1 MRDAA
6 AALCALGARA
16 ALVKGGHLRDR
27 ACDVLATATEVHALE
42 AARLAVGPVHGT
54 GCTLSAAIAA
64 ALARGEDVFDAVQ
77 AARAYV
83 RRALA
88 ASVALGRGSR
98 LLDHRVDPC
107 DGH

>member
-42 AARLAVGPVHGT
+42 AARLAVGPVHGHR
-54 GCTLSAAIAA
+54 LY
-64 ALARGEDVFDAVQ
+64 ALRGD
-77 AARAYV
+77 R
-83 RRALA
+83 RRA
-88 ASVALGRGSR
+88 RTR
-98 LLDHRVDPC
+98 
-107 DGH
+107 